1 MPQAARARHN
11 LRPAQFAALLVMR
24 GPLAVA
30 AIEALCVRVPQ
41 PESPAHALPTIKRCF
56 ERLGPAS
63 DSASTFRLL
72 GAMLLDK
79 DRRGIPCRSGW
90 TEEPK
95 WRKELR
101 KKPST
106 EESYLVRQKRIPA
119 RVESKL
125 SHACLRR
132 TMLRTFRGARQ

>member
-1 MPQAARARHN
+1 
-11 LRPAQFAALLVMR
+11 
-24 GPLAVA
+24 
-30 AIEALCVRVPQ
+30 
-41 PESPAHALPTIKRCF
+41 
-56 ERLGPAS
+56 
-63 DSASTFRLL
+63 
-72 GAMLLDK
+72 MLLDK
-79 DRRGIPCRSGW
+79 DRRGIPYHSGW